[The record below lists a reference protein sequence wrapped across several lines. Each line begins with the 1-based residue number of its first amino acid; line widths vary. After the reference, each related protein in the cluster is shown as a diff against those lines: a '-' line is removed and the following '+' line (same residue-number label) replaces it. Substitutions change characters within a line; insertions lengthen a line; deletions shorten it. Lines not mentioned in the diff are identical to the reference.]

1 MMFLTKQHHIAIIS
15 SDYAKAKDFYIDKL
29 GFELYR
35 EVYRPAQN
43 DYLRMLRKGDTV
55 LELFIRPDAPARVNN
70 PDTGLEEMIALAAEG
85 LTLIR
90 SSEQL
95 LAEAELKI
103 QKLEQAD
110 TQPPQANQKN
120 EDAEFSLI

>member
-1 MMFLTKQHHIAIIS
+1 MPPRTKT
-15 SDYAKAKDFYIDKL
+15 KTL
-29 GFELYR
+29 NFEQATAR
-35 EVYRPAQN
+35 
-43 DYLRMLRKGDTV
+43 
-55 LELFIRPDAPARVNN
+55 LEEIVTRVNN
-70 PDTGLEEMIALAAEG
+70 PETGLEEMITLAAEG

-95 LAEAELKI
+95 LDEAELKI

-110 TQPPQANQKN
+110 ALPTQSNQKN

>member
-1 MMFLTKQHHIAIIS
+1 MPPRT
-15 SDYAKAKDFYIDKL
+15 KAKTL
-29 GFELYR
+29 NFEQATAR
-35 EVYRPAQN
+35 
-43 DYLRMLRKGDTV
+43 
-55 LELFIRPDAPARVNN
+55 LEEIVDRVNN
-70 PDTGLEEMIALAAEG
+70 PETGLEEMIALAAEG

-110 TQPPQANQKN
+110 SQPSANKQDD
-120 EDAEFSLI
+120 DAEFSLI

>member
-1 MMFLTKQHHIAIIS
+1 MS
-15 SDYAKAKDFYIDKL
+15 PRAKAKSIN
-29 GFELYR
+29 FEQATAR
-35 EVYRPAQN
+35 
-43 DYLRMLRKGDTV
+43 
-55 LELFIRPDAPARVNN
+55 LEEIVNRVNN
-70 PDTGLEEMIALAAEG
+70 PETGLEEMISLAEEG

-110 TQPPQANQKN
+110 TAPTQQKPLN
-120 EDAEFSLI
+120 DDAEFSLI